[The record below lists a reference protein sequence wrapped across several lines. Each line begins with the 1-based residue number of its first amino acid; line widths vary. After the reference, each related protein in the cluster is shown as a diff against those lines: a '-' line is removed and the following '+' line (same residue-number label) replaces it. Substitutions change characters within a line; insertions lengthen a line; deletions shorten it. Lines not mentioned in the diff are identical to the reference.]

1 MTSSRSSCPACG
13 RPYPS
18 KGGLPRTTGPLS
30 QNHHLRGHVRQLA
43 DHTGFSMGE
52 MMQVVKAETVG
63 WPTREIR
70 GRTVW
75 ASEADVSVEVAAE
88 AIERT
93 HVMAVDLGVV
103 LEEGK
108 GESTLHD

>member
-1 MTSSRSSCPACG
+1 MPPMKSSLSRSCPCCG

-30 QNHHLRGHVRQLA
+30 QSNHLRGHVRQIA
-43 DHTGFSMGE
+43 MHTGYSMNE

-93 HVMAVDLGVV
+93 HVMAVDLCVV
-103 LEEGK
+103 LREG
-108 GESTLHD
+108 

>member
-1 MTSSRSSCPACG
+1 MPQSVTCPKCKFHWQLSDHTPG
-13 RPYPS
+13 RPRS
-18 KGGLPRTTGPLS
+18 TGPLS

-52 MMQVVKAETVG
+52 MMQVVKAETVS
-63 WPTREIR
+63 WPTKELR

-75 ASEADVSVEVAAE
+75 ASEADVTVETCAE

-103 LEEGK
+103 LKEE
-108 GESTLHD
+108 